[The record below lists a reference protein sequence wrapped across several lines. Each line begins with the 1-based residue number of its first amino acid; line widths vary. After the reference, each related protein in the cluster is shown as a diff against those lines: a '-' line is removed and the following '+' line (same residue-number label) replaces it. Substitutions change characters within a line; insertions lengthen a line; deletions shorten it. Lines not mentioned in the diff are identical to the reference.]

1 MMGRCVNGRDLPR
14 SMMAENTAAAFASL
28 DADGRQQ
35 LAESLEKSGHGTE
48 TEGQP
53 YPSGDRL
60 YPEGYY
66 L

>member
-1 MMGRCVNGRDLPR
+1 MLGKSINGRDLPR
-14 SMMAENTAAAFASL
+14 EMSAKGTSGAFASL

-35 LAESLEKSGHGTE
+35 LSDSLSKPVPETE
-48 TEGQP
+48 TEELP
-53 YPSGDRL
+53 YSSGDRL

>member
-1 MMGRCVNGRDLPR
+1 MGSSLNGRDLPR
-14 SMMAENTAAAFASL
+14 SMAARGTAAAFASL

-35 LAESLEKSGHGTE
+35 LADSMAKQVPETE
-48 TEGQP
+48 TEEIP
-53 YPSGDRL
+53 YSTGDRL